1 MLHRTRKSAWRR
13 SALLI
18 ASAVLAM
25 TMLAAC
31 GGSKEHSL
39 EFKNVS
45 GGDVVATYKDGQ
57 ITQDELD
64 KYLDLYVLAQPAYA
78 SVVEIPE
85 FKEMIVEQ
93 YVAYKILSSQAS
105 EESMKEAQ
113 KQVDEQIEQYKE
125 YKKSDETFAT
135 EVKDRKVSDE
145 DMATFLLLNTAAVLH
160 INSKVTDEDL
170 AAAYE
175 STKADYGVYT
185 VRHILVKTT
194 EQDTTTGETK
204 ELRTDEEALA
214 RAKEV
219 KAKLDAGGDWAA
231 LAKDYSDDPGSK
243 DKGGLYE
250 DAVGG
255 GWVESFKKAAFEQEL
270 NVVGEPFQS
279 EHGYHVMKV
288 EKREIKTL
296 DQLTDEQKEQVKN
309 TAAYTYMEKFMT
321 DEMPKQE
328 LKVTLPEPE
337 PTDDAATEDGAAGNA
352 EGDAAAEEGAANE
365 GAANGT
371 NAAK

>member
-1 MLHRTRKSAWRR
+1 MFYKTRKSAWRR

-31 GGSKEHSL
+31 GGTKEYSL
-39 EFKNVS
+39 EFNKVS

-57 ITQDELD
+57 VTQEELD

-93 YVAYKILSSQAS
+93 YVAYKVLGSQAS
-105 EESMKEAQ
+105 GESMEEAR
-113 KQVDEQIEQYKE
+113 KQVDEQLEQYKE
-125 YKKSDETFAT
+125 YKKSDETFAA
-135 EVKDRKVSDE
+135 EVKNRNVSDE
-145 DMATFLLLNTAAVLH
+145 DMATFLLLNSAAVLH
-160 INSKVTDEDL
+160 INSKVTDEDI
-170 AAAYE
+170 AAAFE
-175 STKADYGVYT
+175 KSKADYAVYN

-194 EQDTTTGETK
+194 ETNAETQETT

-219 KAKLDAGGDWAA
+219 KAKLDAGGDWNT
-231 LAKDYSDDPGSK
+231 LAKEYSDDPGSK

-250 DAVGG
+250 NAEGG
-255 GWVESFKKAAFEQEL
+255 GWVESFKQAAFEQEL

-288 EKREIKTL
+288 EKRELKTY
-296 DQLTDEQKEQVKN
+296 DQLTDDQKNQVKSE
-309 TAAYTYMEKFMT
+309 AAYAYMERFMT

-328 LKVTLPEPE
+328 LKITLPEPE
-337 PTDDAATEDGAAGNA
+337 PTDEGAAEGT
-352 EGDAAAEEGAANE
+352 EGDAAADEGAANE
-365 GAANGT
+365 EKAAE
-371 NAAK
+371 